1 MIRTKTSAK
10 IDARQNKYNYDDTEI
25 IYVLDKIIV
34 NNNIYYID
42 PYNNII
48 NDKLQVV
55 GIYDNINNKN
65 IINKDISNHCD
76 EIHSNFLYIIN
87 N

>member
-1 MIRTKTSAK
+1 MIPTNTSAK

-65 IINKDISNHCD
+65 IINQDISNPCD